1 MDRKSAAG
9 GKGEAAGVI
18 SCPTDSTD
26 FHRYNRKKGLYA
38 TIIGWQKQKGYKI
51 QKAPDAYGTRG
62 FFQLTSV
69 LLSSFFFLSITG
81 RSSS

>member
-38 TIIGWQKQKGYKI
+38 TIIGWRIDPSYCI
-51 QKAPDAYGTRG
+51 RD
-62 FFQLTSV
+62 
-69 LLSSFFFLSITG
+69 TG
-81 RSSS
+81 GWRHAV

>member
-26 FHRYNRKKGLYA
+26 
-38 TIIGWQKQKGYKI
+38 TIEKRVYM
-51 QKAPDAYGTRG
+51 PR
-62 FFQLTSV
+62 
-69 LLSSFFFLSITG
+69 
-81 RSSS
+81 